1 MEKVKI
7 NIVPKGLKPA
17 CYVSQND
24 NGRVV
29 RFELFDELTPYTL
42 DGSETITITVVRP
55 DGVEL
60 VSSVVNTEDSYI
72 DVVFNDDMTAIAGIA
87 DCELTIT
94 DGETV
99 LGSRNFDMNVEIDAY
114 NGKDVVIETETGTL
128 LSFNTE
134 VEDNALEYESEIPY
148 NAEGYTGLRVINSRT
163 APVFN
168 KTPYLFRKTPDGS
181 GNSCIEKLNGLTVAF
196 NQVVG
201 DPFNVTNGTISQSG
215 NEITVSV
222 TDTTQASRID
232 TNFYNNKDH
241 VYLRRAYVK
250 ASQGAFNMTWYGA
263 LPKRINANNTWQ
275 EMSDVLKSSY
285 DSQNWKLYIGVEDI
299 NTPSSY
305 QVKDVNVIDLT
316 QMFGSTIADY
326 LYNLETQTSG
336 AGVQK
341 FKELGFDAPYYS
353 YNAGA
358 LLSSKPVSKKVV
370 GKNQFCNK
378 PYSEWHKTTGYLIL
392 QNALKPD
399 IPLIMSFRDKDPS
412 VDISGCYLGF
422 IKSGVVSAPSSQYYR
437 WCLNNGTIR
446 PNTTNTSVE
455 GDNLLS
461 DVFIYPNDETTYNKI
476 FTRYDIQIEIG
487 DTITSYEPY
496 SEETYN
502 LGGDDLR
509 GLLKLDANN
518 NIFAY
523 GDIKTSDG
531 NIKRKF
537 DIDTLFNTLDC
548 NWNYQSSYNYWF
560 IDGSDYSKI
569 LGAIGNISD
578 DIAANVLTIDY
589 PIASLDWFNSNR
601 ENLPNKCIAFGSS
614 GIVYLRDTSI
624 TSTSYNGAKS
634 TANAINIL
642 YEKASETTESSTPFD
657 NPQEVKVTE
666 EFIDER
672 SIPIPVGHDTIYGT
686 DIEYQDIDFDT
697 TIFGGDI
704 NAIDGV
710 LTSRYNSDGSV
721 KTTPDVIELDPA
733 LIPVKA
739 GDNNIFNSASG
750 AQTIRYYNQED

>member
-17 CYVSQND
+17 CYLSQND

-99 LGSRNFDMNVEIDAY
+99 IGSRNFDMNIEIDAY
-114 NGKDVVIETETGTL
+114 NGKDVVIETATGVIA
-128 LSFNTE
+128 SFNTE

-181 GNSCIEKLNGLTVAF
+181 GNSCIEKLNGLSVAF
-196 NQVVG
+196 NQLVQNGNFEDSSYWSAYNGSISVTSNVLTLTATENISQVKTLFNSAT
-201 DPFNVTNGTISQSG
+201 PNVTSGHKCLTMFSVKPSENTTIRVRYPFVSDYVSIAANVWNNISLIDIADETKYGIQSYYNL
-215 NEITVSV
+215 NETIEVK
-222 TDTTQASRID
+222 
-232 TNFYNNKDH
+232 NYNC
-241 VYLRRAYVK
+241 
-250 ASQGAFNMTWYGA
+250 
-263 LPKRINANNTWQ
+263 
-275 EMSDVLKSSY
+275 
-285 DSQNWKLYIGVEDI
+285 
-299 NTPSSY
+299 
-305 QVKDVNVIDLT
+305 IDLT

-326 LYNLETQTSG
+326 IYSLEQATAG
-336 AGVQK
+336 AGVSL
-341 FKELGFDAPYYS
+341 FKSLGFDKPYYE
-353 YNAGA
+353 YNAGS

-370 GKNQFCNK
+370 GFNQWDEEWIYSGGAVNSKN
-378 PYSEWHKTTGYLIL
+378 Y
-392 QNALKPD
+392 
-399 IPLIMSFRDKDPS
+399 
-412 VDISGCYLGF
+412 
-422 IKSGVVSAPSSQYYR
+422 
-437 WCLNNGTIR
+437 IR
-446 PNTTNTSVE
+446 VLPNTTYYYHNGSNKGLYQMDFYTLDKTLISSTGVSANSTFTTPTNTA
-455 GDNLLS
+455 
-461 DVFIYPNDETTYNKI
+461 FIKFTVYGSYGTTYNH
-476 FTRYDIQIEIG
+476 DICINFSDPDKNG
-487 DTITSYEPY
+487 TYEPY

-502 LGGDDLR
+502 LGGDELR
-509 GLLKLDANN
+509 GILKLDANN
-518 NIFAY
+518 NIYAY

-531 NIKRKF
+531 NIERKF
-537 DIDTLFNTLDC
+537 GIIDLGSLNWQYYGGVMFTIELTDIKQF
-548 NWNYQSSYNYWF
+548 
-560 IDGSDYSKI
+560 
-569 LGAIGNISD
+569 
-578 DIAANVLTIDY
+578 
-589 PIASLDWFNSNR
+589 
-601 ENLPNKCIAFGSS
+601 
-614 GIVYLRDTSI
+614 
-624 TSTSYNGAKS
+624 
-634 TANAINIL
+634 
-642 YEKASETTESSTPFD
+642 KASEIANLITPDYEAINNSTGTAPMPDMTCKGQIDETRLYIKDSNYTDPNAFKTAMDGVYLIYELETPTTESADPYTD
-657 NPQEVKVTE
+657 PQEVKITE